1 MPSTAH
7 FHTSASPLA
16 HGASRGTAPGRLND
30 AGRTTVTIVVP
41 TRNEETN
48 IRPLLAELN
57 DAIPDTWACTVL
69 FVDDSTDSTPQ
80 VIADADRG
88 HLDVALLH
96 RGPEARVG
104 GLGGA
109 VLAGFGASVSEV
121 VVVMDADLQHPP
133 GLVPDLVGCIDA
145 GADLAI
151 ASRFV
156 AGGDSAGLANSWR
169 HAASLGSRSAARRAV
184 PRARWVSDPLSGF
197 FALRRAVV
205 AEGPRFSEGFKIL
218 LDVLA
223 EGAWTT
229 LREVPCALQP
239 RAGGTSKAALREGLA
254 FGRQLWRLTPH
265 VPGRR
270 RSGSTGVA
278 LEPRAVAG

>member
-7 FHTSASPLA
+7 FNTSASPLA
-16 HGASRGTAPGRLND
+16 HDASRSFTSCRVND
-30 AGRTTVTIVVP
+30 ADRTTVTIVVP

-48 IRPLLAELN
+48 IEPLLAELN
-57 DAIPDTWACTVL
+57 GAVPGTWACTVL
-69 FVDDSTDSTPQ
+69 FVDDSTDSTPH
-80 VIADADRG
+80 VIAEADRG

-96 RGPEARVG
+96 RPPEQRVG

-109 VLAGFGASVSEV
+109 VLAGFGASAGDV

-133 GLVPDLVGCIDA
+133 GLVPALVGCLDA

-156 AGGDSAGLANSWR
+156 AGGDSHGLASSWR
-169 HAASLGSRSAARRAV
+169 RVASLGSRSAARRAV

-197 FALRRAVV
+197 FALRRSVV
-205 AEGPRFSEGFKIL
+205 AEGPRYSEGFKIL
-218 LDVLA
+218 LDVIA

-229 LREVPCALQP
+229 VREIPCALQP
-239 RAGGTSKAALREGLA
+239 RAGGTSKAALREGVA

-265 VPGRR
+265 VPGRAR
-270 RSGSTGVA
+270 HTGVA
-278 LEPRAVAG
+278 LEPRPVAG